1 MTATV
6 PRCEE
11 LAAPAHWRTVDFLS
25 DLHLQASEPATL
37 AAWRHY
43 LQTTPADALFI
54 LGDLFEVWVGDDV
67 LDEPGSF
74 EAQAC
79 ALLQAASR
87 RHALFF
93 LHGNRDFLIGAR
105 FARHTGARLLHDPTV
120 LIWQGRR
127 LLLSHGDALC
137 LQDVDY
143 QRFRQQ
149 ARSQAWQQRFLAQPL
164 AQRRAQARAIR
175 TESEARKQSGAVYA
189 DVDAAAAAAWLQAA
203 QAGTLVHGHTHRP
216 GEHALGPGLART
228 VLSDWDLAA
237 HPPRADV
244 LRLSA
249 AGLERI
255 AIAPT

>member
-25 DLHLQASEPATL
+25 DLHLQASEPVTL

-105 FARHTGARLLHDPTV
+105 FARHTGAHLLHDPTV
-120 LIWQGRR
+120 LIWQGQR

-149 ARSQAWQQRFLAQPL
+149 ARSQAWQQPFLAQPL
-164 AQRRAQARAIR
+164 AQRRAQARAMR
-175 TESEARKQSGAVYA
+175 TESEARKQSGVVYA
-189 DVDAAAAAAWLQAA
+189 DVDAAAATAWLQAA

-216 GEHALGPGLART
+216 GEHALGPGLARA

-237 HPPRADV
+237 HPPRGDV

>member
-11 LAAPAHWRTVDFLS
+11 LAAPAHWRAVDFLS

-54 LGDLFEVWVGDDV
+54 LGDLFEVWVGDDA

-74 EAQAC
+74 EARAC

-87 RHALFF
+87 RHTLFF
-93 LHGNRDFLIGAR
+93 LHGNRDFLIGPG
-105 FARHTGARLLHDPTV
+105 FARCTGATLLHDPTV
-120 LIWQGRR
+120 LVWQGQR

-149 ARSQAWQQRFLAQPL
+149 ARSPAWQQHFLAQPL
-164 AQRRAQARAIR
+164 AQRRAQARGIR
-175 TESEARKQSGAVYA
+175 AESEARKQSGAVYA

-203 QAGTLVHGHTHRP
+203 RAATLVHGHTHRP

>member
-54 LGDLFEVWVGDDV
+54 LGDLFEVWVGDDA

-74 EAQAC
+74 EARAC

-93 LHGNRDFLIGAR
+93 LHGNRDFLIGPG
-105 FARHTGARLLHDPTV
+105 FARCTGVTLLHDPTV
-120 LIWQGRR
+120 LVWQGQR

-149 ARSQAWQQRFLAQPL
+149 ARSQAWQQHFLAQPL
-164 AQRRAQARAIR
+164 AQRRAQARGIR
-175 TESEARKQSGAVYA
+175 AESEARKQSGAVYA

-203 QAGTLVHGHTHRP
+203 RAATLVHGHTHRP